1 LERGCSPLLVRA
13 LLHIRGGSYTYFTLM
28 KLKSSVIMNI
38 IVMQSKLYKK
48 YRYSLILLRELVIT
62 DFKLRYQGSALGY
75 LWALLRPL
83 FLFAILYVFFVEV
96 LHIGKEI
103 PHWGVAL
110 LLGIVMW
117 NFFSEVVNQGLKSI
131 VNSGGIIRKIN
142 FPKYIIVISTSLSA
156 IINLAI
162 NLVVVGIF
170 AFINGVEF
178 TWGVALIP
186 LFILELYIF
195 ALGLAFL
202 LGAIN
207 VRFRDIGYIWE
218 VVSQAL
224 FYGSAIMFPLNRVLA
239 MSHEAAVLLVINPIA
254 QAIQDAR
261 YFGITDGVATAHTIT
276 DNIYVLVAPFIITI
290 LTFIFGAL
298 YFRKRSSYFAEE
310 V

>member
-1 LERGCSPLLVRA
+1 
-13 LLHIRGGSYTYFTLM
+13 
-28 KLKSSVIMNI
+28 
-38 IVMQSKLYKK
+38 MQSKLYKK

-62 DFKLRYQGSALGY
+62 DFKLRYQGSVLGY
-75 LWALLRPL
+75 LWALLKPL
-83 FLFAILYVFFVEV
+83 FLFAILYVFFVEI

-117 NFFSEVVNQGLKSI
+117 TFFSEVVGQGLKSI
-131 VNSGGIIRKIN
+131 VGSGGIIRKIN

-156 IINLAI
+156 IINLLI

-170 AFINGVEF
+170 ALIDGVDF
-178 TWGVALIP
+178 TWGMALIP
-186 LFILELYIF
+186 VFILELYVF

-202 LGAIN
+202 LSAIN
-207 VRFRDIGYIWE
+207 VKFRDIGYIWE

-224 FYGSAIMFPLNRVLA
+224 FYGSAIMFPLNRVLS
-239 MSHEAAVLLVINPIA
+239 MSHDAAVLLVINPIA

-261 YFGITDGVATAHTIT
+261 YFGVSQGVATAHTIT
-276 DNIYVLVAPFIITI
+276 DNIFVLTAPYVITI
-290 LTFIFGAL
+290 AVFVCGAL
-298 YFRKRSSYFAEE
+298 YFRKRSPYFAEE